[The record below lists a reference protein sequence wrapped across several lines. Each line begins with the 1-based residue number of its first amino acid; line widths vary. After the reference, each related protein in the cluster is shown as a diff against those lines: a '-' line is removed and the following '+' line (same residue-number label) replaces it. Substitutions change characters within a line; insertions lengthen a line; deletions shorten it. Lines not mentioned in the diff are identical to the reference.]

1 MKGDQ
6 DWVQTPP
13 QDFRSLCQRQ
23 SSFYLPTSVLN
34 QDYQD
39 FLQDLNTFPSE
50 QNKLLSIDLQN
61 ISLYSIFNSEFYQ
74 SKYQLVYFW
83 TELTGELGIVFNDFQ
98 DFSLRFRFSSRIY
111 EIFSFALFRHDLLFS
126 ILISYSENH
135 IRVFVDCVFSLT

>member
-34 QDYQD
+34 QDFQD
-39 FLQDLNTFPSE
+39 FLQALNTFPSE

-61 ISLYSIFNSEFYQ
+61 ISLYSEFYQ

-83 TELTGELGIVFNDFQ
+83 TELTGGNWG
-98 DFSLRFRFSSRIY
+98 
-111 EIFSFALFRHDLLFS
+111 LFS
-126 ILISYSENH
+126 MIFRISLYGLDFHQEFMRFFLLLCFAMIYCFPFLFHIQRITLEFLLTVYS
-135 IRVFVDCVFSLT
+135 V